1 MPLEFFENVGYG
13 DVNPKEILRNQ
24 VKFKSILNEI
34 KIGRNK
40 SKDQQST
47 IKNIII
53 FFNLREEIIGV
64 FQDYSFL
71 LSGAKY

>member
-64 FQDYSFL
+64 FKDYSFL